1 MARIDR
7 KLNIVIP
14 VDTEKGTVYV
24 HATPISREVF
34 EQYFLVIS
42 QTFAALYQQ
51 GLNIVAGPRIAGMM
65 LRDLAMKQGT
75 WEGPDGVKE
84 GLVAEMH
91 RLTNVA
97 VPGEKGWQQYP
108 FQEVCDRGILDKDDQ
123 SEVEGAVTFFTCVSA
138 MHRRD
143 QLPGVL
149 AGMVSLWDALTTS
162 LNFTAYVA
170 SLPILTEEPSTTTQ
184 TSSVP
189 S

>member
-1 MARIDR
+1 MRIDR
-7 KLNIVIP
+7 KMNLVFP

-24 HATPISREVF
+24 HTTPISREVF
-34 EQYFLVIS
+34 ELHFLVIS

-51 GLNIVAGPRIAGMM
+51 GLNIVAGPRIAAMM
-65 LRDLAMKQGT
+65 LKDLATKQGN
-75 WEGPDGVKE
+75 WDGPDGVKE
-84 GLVAEMH
+84 GLVAEMR
-91 RLTNVA
+91 RLTMVA
-97 VPGEKGWQQYP
+97 VPGEKGWQMMP
-108 FQEVCDRGILDKDDQ
+108 FDEVCDRGILDEDDQ

-149 AGMVSLWDALTTS
+149 AGMASLWDAQITS

-170 SLPILTEEPSTTTQ
+170 SLPTLTEEPSTTTA